1 MKVKNIS
8 NKVIGIQ
15 TAAGVVRL
23 LPDEVKE
30 IECTTDGLKRLTKAK
45 LIELIEDE
53 PVVEEEKPKT
63 TKRRSRKKASTA
75 ETAEVT
81 ETAAEAETTAE

>member
-53 PVVEEEKPKT
+53 PVEEKPKT
-63 TKRRSRKKASTA
+63 TKRRSRKKAATA

-81 ETAAEAETTAE
+81 ETAEAAETTAE

>member
-8 NKVIGIQ
+8 GKIIGVQ
-15 TAAGVVRL
+15 TKAGVVRL
-23 LPDEVKE
+23 LPDEEKE
-30 IECTTDGLKRLTKAK
+30 IECGTEGLKRLTKAK

-53 PVVEEEKPKT
+53 PVEEKPKT
-63 TKRRSRKKASTA
+63 AKRRSRKKASTA

-81 ETAAEAETTAE
+81 ETAEAAETTAE